1 MVVATKSEIN
11 KRKKKEEQFKKG
23 LDEKGKMS
31 DKKLCTQIRS
41 AVRQAWMKH
50 DTKLAYLYEKTYPDT
65 NPKTRTK
72 WLVDCEMCHTPT
84 KISAIQVDH
93 LSGEH
98 SLLTLEDVVPFAK
111 SILGVGFEDL
121 QCVCVPCHEAKTYSE
136 RYSMS
141 LEEAFKEKEVIS
153 KLKQTVAKQKAE
165 LKKAGYL
172 PKEISNEAKRRE
184 CYRKL
189 LRGEK

>member
-1 MVVATKSEIN
+1 MVVATKAEIT

-23 LDEKGKMS
+23 LDENGCMS

-65 NPKTRTK
+65 DPKTRTK
-72 WLVDCEMCHTPT
+72 WLVDCEMCKKPT
-84 KISAIQVDH
+84 KLGDIQIDH
-93 LSGEH
+93 IKGEH
-98 SLLTLEDVVPFAK
+98 ALLTLEDVVPFAK
-111 SILGVGFEDL
+111 SILGVGFDDL
-121 QCVCVPCHEAKTYSE
+121 QCVCVPCHEAKTYAE
-136 RYSMS
+136 RYNMS
-141 LEEAFKEKEVIS
+141 LEEAFKEKEVIA

-165 LKKAGYL
+165 LKKAGFSTG
-172 PKEISNEAKRRE
+172 EMSNADKRRE

-189 LRGEK
+189 LNS